1 MKKILLLSILVFQSI
16 CYGVSDDYIITTKL
30 VDAIALSEELNKE
43 VLVIFTANW
52 CDYCNQMKKD
62 LEYCQELEGMIV
74 CFVNIDKN
82 PELKQEYKV
91 RSIPDYFLL
100 KDKIEIKRQKGYYGK
115 KDFLKW
121 LSK

>member
-62 LEYCQELEGMIV
+62 LEYCQELEGMIL